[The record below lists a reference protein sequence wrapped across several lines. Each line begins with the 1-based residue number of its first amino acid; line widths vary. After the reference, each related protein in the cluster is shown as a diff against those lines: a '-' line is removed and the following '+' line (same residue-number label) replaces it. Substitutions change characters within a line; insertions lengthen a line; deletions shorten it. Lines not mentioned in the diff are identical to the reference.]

1 MIEQGDIVKFYPSS
15 DEIYPYITPEPGSI
29 GEVKTVTLNIGLMQ
43 LMGVEIPMC
52 LVQFSDTLLHVYT
65 EDLRLV
71 KKQNTTST
79 DSSTEFSVNDH
90 IN

>member
-1 MIEQGDIVKFYPSS
+1 MIEQGDIVRFYPSS
-15 DEIYPYITPEPGSI
+15 NEIYPYITPEPGSI

-43 LMGVEIPMC
+43 LMGVEVPMC
-52 LVQFSDTLLHVYT
+52 LVQFADSLLHVYT

-71 KKQNTTST
+71 KKQNTNTNST
-79 DSSTEFSVNDH
+79 TEISVNDH

>member
-1 MIEQGDIVKFYPSS
+1 MIEQGDIVKFHPSS
-15 DEIYPYITPEPGSI
+15 DEIYPYITPEPGSV
-29 GEVKTVTLNIGLMQ
+29 GEVKTVTFNIGLMQ
-43 LMGVEIPMC
+43 LMGVEVPMC

-71 KKQNTTST
+71 KKHNTNTNPT
-79 DSSTEFSVNDH
+79 TEFSVNDH